1 MLSDGEM
8 SYLYDGFGRLEQV
21 TKADGSFQK
30 NHYNAEGLRAEMEEN
45 GQLVK
50 FLYNENREAVA
61 EEESDGNVIRYI
73 RRLGLISS
81 DSEKAKT
88 YYHYVSDEQGSI
100 THVINGEEKES
111 GELPQE
117 DVQSRVL
124 NHYEYDAFGNTV
136 SCEEQVHNRFRY
148 TGEQYDP
155 LTGQYYLRARYYNP
169 VIARFTQEDTYYG
182 DGLNLYT
189 YCQNNPILNHDPT
202 GHGTKENSPY
212 SRKEQQYIDAGAD
225 PDTARLAAECYPD
238 AKSKQDLYN
247 KYKKQGYSAQD
258 AKKLA
263 NREIIHGEEATKK
276 YIKDNNVKKSGP
288 DYTAT
293 SPRDNVNT
301 DWRTQ
306 ERLNAQRNAGA
317 GKGNESGN
325 KSGKYSIL
333 SYEDA
338 ENIAFDAIHGP
349 NNADAVVLG
358 KYGDGG
364 PTAYTSIAKD
374 MDAQYF
380 QLDNWDE
387 LSARYSEDELWKINE
402 KFLDIQTSSGREIYL
417 SHNPEDYLGKEQFY
431 SRELQYLLDNGYKF
445 VDEGGIWHAV
455 R

>member
-1 MLSDGEM
+1 
-8 SYLYDGFGRLEQV
+8 
-21 TKADGSFQK
+21 
-30 NHYNAEGLRAEMEEN
+30 MEEN
-45 GQLVK
+45 GRLVQ
-50 FLYNENREAVA
+50 FLYNEDREVVA
-61 EEESDGNVIRYI
+61 EKDYSGNLIRYI
-73 RRLGLISS
+73 RGLGLISS
-81 DSEKAKT
+81 DSENAKT

-124 NHYEYDAFGNTV
+124 NHYEYDAFGNTIR
-136 SCEEQVHNRFRY
+136 CEEQVENRFRY
-148 TGEQYDP
+148 QGEQYDP

-189 YCQNNPILNHDPT
+189 YCQNNPILYHDPT

-225 PDTARLAAECYPD
+225 PDTARLAAQCYPD

-306 ERLNAQRNAGA
+306 ERLNAQRNASNSPLLPMNLQFFA
-317 GKGNESGN
+317 AKRDESGN
-325 KSGKYSIL
+325 KTNYGKSSDKINWEAVVSKKTGETRVEHVKLHESNDL
-333 SYEDA
+333 SKLS
-338 ENIAFDAIHGP
+338 HGVFYGNSQNTI
-349 NNADAVVLG
+349 NNAWKNKSNGIKISEGNTDMYIIPYENAG
-358 KYGDGG
+358 YSGG
-364 PTAYTSIAKD
+364 FGGQGNNLNTVTIITQKGTNNIITGFP
-374 MDAQYF
+374 
-380 QLDNWDE
+380 
-387 LSARYSEDELWKINE
+387 
-402 KFLDIQTSSGREIYL
+402 G
-417 SHNPEDYLGKEQFY
+417 
-431 SRELQYLLDNGYKF
+431 NGYRYALNGLI
-445 VDEGGIWHAV
+445 GGN
-455 R
+455 